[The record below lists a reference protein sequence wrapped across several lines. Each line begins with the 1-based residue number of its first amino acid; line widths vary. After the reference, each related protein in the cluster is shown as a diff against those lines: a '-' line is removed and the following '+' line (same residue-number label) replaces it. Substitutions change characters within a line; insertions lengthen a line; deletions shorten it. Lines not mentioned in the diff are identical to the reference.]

1 MPNLFNNSEVKN
13 PEGLEPVADN
23 TPVVAKASTGAKVV
37 VYASFILILPVIW
50 YIVRR
55 NKFLRMQNDIN
66 EAASGIDT
74 QLQKRSDTL
83 NKIVLQVKSYKIH
96 EEKVFEDVA
105 KLRSLTL
112 AGNTA
117 TNSQEIESLNNSI
130 FGRLMAVAENYP
142 ELKADSLYKE
152 LMEETVYLER
162 ELAAARRLYNSKVN
176 AFNMQIMT
184 WPDNVVASNMQLST
198 APLFQASTKAR
209 QDVDMNELGL

>member
-1 MPNLFNNSEVKN
+1 MSNLFNNSEVKN
-13 PEGLEPVADN
+13 TEGLEPVADN
-23 TPVVAKASTGAKVV
+23 IPVAAKASTGAKVV
-37 VYASFILILPVIW
+37 VYASFIFIIPVIW

-55 NKFLRMQNDIN
+55 NKFLRMQNEIN

-117 TNSQEIESLNNSI
+117 ANSQEIESLNNSI
-130 FGRLMAVAENYP
+130 FGRLMAVGENYP

-184 WPDNVVASNMQLST
+184 WPDNVVSSNMKLST

>member
-1 MPNLFNNSEVKN
+1 MSNLFNNSEVKN
-13 PEGLEPVADN
+13 PQGLEPVADN
-23 TPVVAKASTGAKVV
+23 TPVLAKASTAAKVV
-37 VYASFILILPVIW
+37 VYISFILIIPIIW
-50 YIVRR
+50 YIICR
-55 NKFLRMQNDIN
+55 NKFLRMQNEIN

-117 TNSQEIESLNNSI
+117 ANSQEIESLNNSI
-130 FGRLMAVAENYP
+130 FGRLMAVGENYP

-162 ELAAARRLYNSKVN
+162 EIAAARRLYNSKAN
-176 AFNMQIMT
+176 AFNMKIMT
-184 WPDNVVASNMQLST
+184 WPDNVVSSNMQLST
-198 APLFQASTKAR
+198 TPLFQASAKAR

>member
-1 MPNLFNNSEVKN
+1 MSNLFNNSELKN

-23 TPVVAKASTGAKVV
+23 TEVAAKASTPAKVV
-37 VYASFILILPVIW
+37 VYASFIFIIPVIW

-55 NKFLRMQNDIN
+55 NKFLRMQNEIN

-117 TNSQEIESLNNSI
+117 ANSEEIESLNNSI
-130 FGRLMAVAENYP
+130 FGRLMAVGENYP
-142 ELKADSLYKE
+142 ELKADGLYKE

-162 ELAAARRLYNSKVN
+162 EIAAARRLYNSKAN

-184 WPDNVVASNMQLST
+184 WPDNVVSSNMKLST
-198 APLFQASTKAR
+198 VPLFQASAKAR
-209 QDVDMNELGL
+209 KDVDMNELGL

>member
-117 TNSQEIESLNNSI
+117 ANSQEIESLNNSI
-130 FGRLMAVAENYP
+130 FGRLMAVGENYP

>member
-1 MPNLFNNSEVKN
+1 MSNLFNNSELKN

-23 TPVVAKASTGAKVV
+23 TEVAAKASTPAKVV
-37 VYASFILILPVIW
+37 VYASFIFIIPVIW

-55 NKFLRMQNDIN
+55 NKFLRMQNEIN

-112 AGNTA
+112 SGNTA
-117 TNSQEIESLNNSI
+117 ANSEEIESLNNSI
-130 FGRLMAVAENYP
+130 FGRLMAVGENYP
-142 ELKADSLYKE
+142 ELKADGLYKE

-162 ELAAARRLYNSKVN
+162 EIAAARRLYNSKAN

-184 WPDNVVASNMQLST
+184 WPDNVVSSNMKLST
-198 APLFQASTKAR
+198 VPLFQASAKAR
-209 QDVDMNELGL
+209 KDVDMNELGL

>member
-1 MPNLFNNSEVKN
+1 MSNLFNNSELKN

-23 TPVVAKASTGAKVV
+23 TEVAAKASTPAKVV
-37 VYASFILILPVIW
+37 VYASFIFIIPVIW

-55 NKFLRMQNDIN
+55 NKFLRMQNEIN

-96 EEKVFEDVA
+96 EEKVFEEVA

-112 AGNTA
+112 SGNTA
-117 TNSQEIESLNNSI
+117 ANSEEIESLNNSI
-130 FGRLMAVAENYP
+130 FGRLMAVGENYP
-142 ELKADSLYKE
+142 ELKADGLYKE

-162 ELAAARRLYNSKVN
+162 EIAAARRLYNSKAN

-184 WPDNVVASNMQLST
+184 WPDNVVSSNMKLST
-198 APLFQASTKAR
+198 VPLFQASAKAR
-209 QDVDMNELGL
+209 KDVDMNELGL